1 MTPEQVFSI
10 VNLIGGR
17 GMDRARDPSRTTV
30 GHRDRH
36 ERCVVP
42 LLFALVYVGIVATT
56 FGRTPGGFST
66 LAGVATL
73 FSNPWALLAGWIHY
87 LAFDLLIGTWEA
99 RDARE
104 RGVPHLLLVP
114 CLVLTF
120 LFGPAGWL
128 LYRWRAADEVFA
140 DAPEPSLRCRD
151 L

>member
-10 VNLIGGR
+10 VNLIATAAWLALVILPGR
-17 GMDRARDPSRTTV
+17 RWVTGIVTST
-30 GHRDRH
+30 
-36 ERCVVP
+36 VVP
-42 LLFALVYVGIVATT
+42 LLFAIVYVGIVVTT

-66 LAGVATL
+66 LEGVATL

-87 LAFDLLIGTWEA
+87 LAFDLLIGTWEV

-104 RGVPHLLLVP
+104 HGLSHLLLVP

-128 LYRWRAADEVFA
+128 LYRAVRVTKSSQMRQSVSSA
-140 DAPEPSLRCRD
+140 S
-151 L
+151 

>member
-1 MTPEQVFSI
+1 MTPEQVFSL
-10 VNLIGGR
+10 VNLIATAAWLALVIVPGR
-17 GMDRARDPSRTTV
+17 RWVTGIVTST
-30 GHRDRH
+30 
-36 ERCVVP
+36 VVP
-42 LLFALVYVGIVATT
+42 LLFAIVYVGIVVTT

-66 LAGVATL
+66 LEGVATL

-104 RGVPHLLLVP
+104 HGLSHLLLVP

-128 LYRWRAADEVFA
+128 LYRAVRLMKSSQMRQSFSSV
-140 DAPEPSLRCRD
+140 S
-151 L
+151 

>member
-1 MTPEQVFSI
+1 VTPEQVFSI
-10 VNLIGGR
+10 VNLIATAAWVALVILPGR
-17 GMDRARDPSRTTV
+17 RWVTGIVTST
-30 GHRDRH
+30 
-36 ERCVVP
+36 VVP
-42 LLFALVYVGIVATT
+42 LLFAIVYVGIVATT

-87 LAFDLLIGTWEA
+87 LAFDLLIGTWET

-104 RGVPHLLLVP
+104 HGLPHLLLVP

-128 LYRWRAADEVFA
+128 LYRGVRLAKSSQMRQ
-140 DAPEPSLRCRD
+140 SLSSVS
-151 L
+151 

>member
-10 VNLIGGR
+10 VNLIATAAWVALVILPGR
-17 GMDRARDPSRTTV
+17 RWVTGIVTST
-30 GHRDRH
+30 
-36 ERCVVP
+36 VVP
-42 LLFALVYVGIVATT
+42 LLFAIVYVGIVATT

-73 FSNPWALLAGWIHY
+73 FGNPWALLAGWIHY
-87 LAFDLLIGTWEA
+87 LAFDLLIGTWET

-104 RGVPHLLLVP
+104 HGLPHLLLVP

-128 LYRWRAADEVFA
+128 LYRGVRLAKSSQMRQ
-140 DAPEPSLRCRD
+140 SLSSVS
-151 L
+151 

>member
-10 VNLIGGR
+10 VNLIATAAWVALLILPGR
-17 GMDRARDPSRTTV
+17 RWVTGIVTST
-30 GHRDRH
+30 
-36 ERCVVP
+36 VVP
-42 LLFALVYVGIVATT
+42 VLFAIVYVGIVATT
-56 FGRTPGGFST
+56 FGRTPGGFTT

-87 LAFDLLIGTWEA
+87 LAFDLLIGTWET

-104 RGVPHLLLVP
+104 HGLPHLLLVP

-128 LYRWRAADEVFA
+128 LYRGVRLAKSSQMRQ
-140 DAPEPSLRCRD
+140 SLSSVS
-151 L
+151 

>member
-1 MTPEQVFSI
+1 MTPEQMFSI
-10 VNLIGGR
+10 VNLLATAAWIALVILPGR
-17 GMDRARDPSRTTV
+17 RWVTGIVTST
-30 GHRDRH
+30 
-36 ERCVVP
+36 VVP

-87 LAFDLLIGTWEA
+87 LAFDLLIGTWET

-104 RGVPHLLLVP
+104 HGLPHLLLVP

-128 LYRWRAADEVFA
+128 LYRGVRLAKSSQMRQ
-140 DAPEPSLRCRD
+140 SLSSVS
-151 L
+151 